1 MFSRK
6 ISALAIAAMLAS
18 GAIGVTAQDGFI
30 SPSSTAEAHQM
41 RTDAMKHMG
50 GLLRSAGNA
59 TGADAVAAANTLLTT
74 FTNLPEMF
82 PEGSSEGTDALPA
95 IWQNWETFTGI
106 IETGRSAAET
116 ALAAAESGDI
126 ETYSTAVRTVMGTCG
141 QCHQQFRS

>member
-6 ISALAIAAMLAS
+6 ISALAVAALLAS
-18 GAIGVTAQDGFI
+18 GAIGVTAQEAF
-30 SPSSTAEAHQM
+30 SPPTTAAEAHQM
-41 RTDAMKHMG
+41 RTDAMKQMG

-59 TGADAVAAANTLLTT
+59 TGADAVAAATTLLTT

-95 IWQNWETFTGI
+95 IWENWETFTGI
-106 IETGRSAAET
+106 IETGRSASEA
-116 ALAAAESGDI
+116 ALAAAEAGD
-126 ETYSTAVRTVMGTCG
+126 TDGYGTALRTVMGTCG

>member
-1 MFSRK
+1 MFSRT

-18 GAIGVTAQDGFI
+18 GAIGVTAQDAFT
-30 SPSSTAEAHQM
+30 PPANTAEAHQM
-41 RTDAMKHMG
+41 RTDAMKQMG

-59 TGADAVAAANTLLTT
+59 TGADAVAAAETLLTI

-82 PEGSSEGTDALPA
+82 PEGSSDGTDALPA
-95 IWQNWETFTGI
+95 IWTNWETFTGI

-116 ALAAAESGDI
+116 ALAAAEAGD
-126 ETYSTAVRTVMGTCG
+126 TANYGTAVRTIMGTCG